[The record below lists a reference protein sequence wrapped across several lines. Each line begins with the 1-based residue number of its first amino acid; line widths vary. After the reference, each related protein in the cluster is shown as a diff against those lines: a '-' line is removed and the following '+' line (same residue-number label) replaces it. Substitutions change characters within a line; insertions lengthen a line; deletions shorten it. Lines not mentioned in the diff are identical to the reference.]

1 MFYVIRSTFA
11 VKPMFYTG
19 DEDRW
24 TADPHHAARFE
35 GIRVCDEA
43 LRESAR
49 FVHVDPLTLKFQTIY
64 DAEDDVKVFN
74 DRSNSKAQIYYRGF
88 RMEFTRDDLIG
99 MLRDT
104 GIDNQADVVL
114 NMINTADQI
123 AERQSRV
130 KP

>member
-35 GIRVCDEA
+35 GLRVCEEA

-49 FVHVDPLTLKFQTIY
+49 FARVDVLTLKFQTIY
-64 DAEDDVKVFN
+64 DAEDDVRVFN
-74 DRSNSKAQIYYRGF
+74 DRAQSKVQIYYRGF
-88 RMEFTRDDLIG
+88 RLEFTRDDMVA

-114 NMINTADQI
+114 NLLNTADQI
-123 AERQSRV
+123 AERQTRV
-130 KP
+130 R